1 MVFEAVVADVLNKV
15 LGDYIENLDHKQL
28 KIGIWGGDVVLT
40 NLKIRENALDDLDL
54 PVQLIYGYLGKLVL
68 KIPWKNLYSQPV
80 IVDIENLYA
89 LVSPNNNVR
98 YNAEKEAKYE
108 LAAKKAA
115 LDALEAARKK
125 ELEKVEAKADAG
137 FAEKLTVQIVN
148 NLQVTI
154 NNVHVRYE
162 DTTTTGNPFSFGITL
177 HELELYTT
185 DRNWDKCYMTERAPQ
200 VFKIAN
206 LSCLSVY
213 MNCHGNLYGKQ
224 EKTTLSNT
232 FEKDI
237 AKKDFKPANFCYV
250 LGPLSCNAK
259 LKLNMNPE
267 LDVPAYVNPK
277 IDLSMEMETLNVGLT
292 DTQFHNIMQLGDSM
306 NRMQLGVPYRKY
318 RPYDIPYKGH
328 YREWWQFAI
337 TAVLEHD
344 VRRVRRTWSW
354 KYMQEHRE
362 RCNTYGEKYKERE
375 LSKKPPAML
384 LEACNL
390 LEQELDVFNLLLI
403 RQRVNIEIAKQREAA
418 PPENTGWFGGW
429 WGGGAKKEQNEGNE
443 NIVSKFEA
451 AMTPEEK
458 AKMFKAIGYEE
469 NVKPQDAPIEYV
481 AIVMNFKLIALDIG
495 LYQEPRIAQAD
506 SSFDYHQMPSI
517 MLLQFSMATASVT
530 QRPSAEAISVTA
542 GMKELKLMGLTREN
556 YTPMMVKSMVTDEFN
571 LLDIFFETNPIDQKC
586 NQRVKVVA
594 RPLQIIYD
602 AETILSLLEV
612 FKPPQNVNL
621 SQLEQSAASQLVGI
635 KERSATGMQYIIDQ
649 KSVLDADI
657 LLMPNVIVV
666 PHGGRYV
673 EHEKSLIVVSLGQ
686 VHVTTAPHHRTAN
699 SVQALHSQGSE
710 KAEIMQ
716 NVMDN
721 AYDRF
726 IVKLNDI
733 QLLVARPTE
742 NWQHVL
748 SLAVST
754 DLHVLQ
760 PTSLE
765 ITAALCVVDD
775 DPRLPKIK
783 VDIVVPSVLLNITED
798 RVFEAIG
805 VATSIPLPK
814 NEDTVVQPILT
825 RSRSSI
831 SNFINRELK
840 KRSTTSVPK
849 PVESV
854 DEIIQYTNVEV
865 NFSLREVSLTLYQSY
880 QPSELINLSDPTTP
894 FVTPDEERSA
904 NLSINSLA
912 GVDSD
917 MLLRRTSQSSRHILS
932 VQVLQ
937 LDASLA
943 QRTYETVATLKLGGI
958 NIKQF
963 DCIGDKEQ
971 VLDIIDTPRFA
982 EDMMCLLTVSYTM
995 ADKISPEFSTKYNST
1010 EQLVVANFEVLN
1022 IVLHQEC
1029 LQRLLALVDSFQKRL
1044 EKIMVSTGPK
1054 DRYASAGDGDGI
1066 RHKLHVIMEDTETI
1080 LTTAQHAVRRTPERR
1095 AARVES
1101 IKMRIVANLN
1111 EVSLKL
1117 TSRNRP
1123 LAWMH
1128 VKQFVSNVTL
1138 KNSYTEVNLGL
1149 KDILVEDLNPHTI
1162 HTNILS
1168 IVGQDA
1174 FNCQVVLFNK
1184 EYTKDYNSDDM
1195 KITVD
1200 IGCMKII
1207 FLNWFVAGVLNFLNN
1222 FQVAQQALSDASAA
1236 AAESARQN
1244 AMDAYEKAT
1253 RMKLNVRIKAPI
1265 IIIPED
1271 SKSNNALSLD
1281 LGLLELTNNTSEVR
1295 VPDMEERG
1303 VIDEIKLQLND
1314 VKVTKVII
1322 LDSDTPIEEDYDD
1335 VDAAFGLRSSQVM
1348 MNPMSFTLSVT
1359 RNLSSTWYKDVPELN
1374 LSGHLKSVELTLFMD
1389 DYALVMSILNH
1400 NLSEGNAEFPPE
1412 EVKAPEKP
1420 LPEARRTRTT
1430 EDRVQSLITP
1440 VVEKVYEKLKF
1451 NFQFDG
1457 VTINLMEAEDRG
1469 LACFGIYFLSVKGT
1483 QLNNNTLSTSIV
1495 LCNIQLDDTRP
1506 GSKGKIRQYLSCK
1519 NWNISDKN
1527 EIIEACK
1534 KDPTY
1539 MVDVTAIIKENDTFA
1554 EVRVRGFDLI
1564 VCIDFLLEL
1573 TKFLALPTDTT
1584 KEAPAVV
1591 NQAQLE
1597 TVARDSARTTKL
1609 SIEAQQGPKKTMH
1622 LILHVDQPDV
1632 ILVENLDDLNTNAI
1646 IFNAQAHLNY
1656 RSINDKQII
1665 NGQIDALKIFM
1676 CAFLPERREL
1686 TRHYILH
1693 PCVISLQGS
1702 TPEEEGMHIS
1712 LKLSDIIINVSPA
1725 TIELLNKAMMSITVG
1740 TAEKAA
1746 IEQQSNDFS
1755 QLWYPKPFSSRSYW
1769 FTKVESATEAQ
1780 ELDNV
1785 VAADVRGKTEKCV
1798 IEMPSITVVIESGMG
1813 YYTKPLISLDTRMT
1827 AVFNNWSRNLTAH
1840 GSLTLNMN
1848 YYNQILAEWEPI
1860 IELNEVVGRNG
1871 VSEYIPWELQFDLTI
1886 EKVTNEFDETD
1897 DNQTTNIR
1905 IHSKETLEVTLS
1917 KTCLGLLSEL
1927 GDAFSQAIHE
1937 KGLSKPDVVAP
1948 YIVENDTG
1956 VDITL
1961 DLSQGIFTLHEVHRG
1976 GHSINNSLVLQSDK
1990 EDHLVKPEDIQV
2002 CKVSAGGR
2010 VYLQTKDLST
2020 IPEDMHEDYN
2030 LYVTISDLPL
2040 EVVLPVSKADTRYFP
2055 LTGFG
2060 KDHWAIVSEVTL
2072 EYGTTKVNIHGV
2084 VSIHNH
2090 FTTTISVFRRKSD
2103 LEYILVGQAK
2113 PGQVLNVPL
2122 HAIYSES
2129 KELYF
2134 SLSGYRTSVQ
2144 GIVWNNKPSEL
2155 DYDQQL
2161 QCDPIDT
2168 YEALYINVKREK
2180 RDIYFGTSDK
2190 YRIMSV
2196 TYTLHL
2202 RPPLYLRNSLP
2213 IDIKVSVLGCS
2224 VRKSPANDENE
2235 RGTQL
2240 SRYTDLDNYQGE
2252 DFLDYGE
2259 KEVNPGHVLHLPT
2272 VRMFQKGKESKS
2284 VLVVRLIGYLEKD
2297 WSYTTEISENNPE
2310 VAVWTFASYD
2320 SDVKMEMDL
2329 NVRTTNRHGSVM
2341 LTIYSPFWM
2350 INKTGMMLTYKTEI
2364 ASVEVLYHPP
2374 EYSGPI
2380 LFTAREKL
2388 FDKKRASIRI
2398 DNGDWS
2404 EKIPLDVAG
2413 SIGGVTCNANE
2424 QSYQIGVHNHLTQN
2438 SLTKQITFIPFYI
2451 MRNKCRFTID
2461 LQELLRPGDPWTV
2474 LQPNQVEP
2482 LWPKTDSS
2490 HKLIVRVEDKT
2501 TPAFDYTE
2509 VTCTLLKLDDSK
2521 HGGIHVDVQTTE
2533 GGVYITFT
2541 EYQPSLAPGLI
2552 INHTSQDIVYYE
2564 KNVKQEHVLK
2574 SKHNTMYAWADPT
2587 GPKALVFGKDKHETD
2602 LRRDHIENIALPDGR
2617 KAFMVSFLDG
2627 MQRVLLFT
2635 ELEEIAKRTETS
2647 GTLQT
2652 ITQNIDLHIHGIGIS
2667 VVNNESGLDILYLGV
2682 TSSGIVWE
2690 SRKPNKKRFKEMTI
2704 QDTELMEAEYQR
2716 YLVHKSVND
2725 VKTYKLD
2732 NKYLI
2737 NFDTMTLTKQC
2748 DRRLK
2753 RSFYPAIWMSMKS
2766 SPFQKQLHL
2775 KINRIQMDNQFID
2788 PVFPV
2793 VLAPIAPP
2801 KSVASST
2808 TMKPFIECSMI
2819 ERVIPNSQI
2828 KQFKYASILIQEFH
2842 FKVDILFLTAIA
2854 EMFAADVT
2862 DEQAAKLFRSDVESI
2877 ELPLTA
2883 HFEQHS
2889 QQEQKNFYDNLH
2901 LGPLKI
2907 HVSFSM
2913 AGSDTTAL
2921 PGFLGPLVQGV
2932 GVTLTD
2938 INDVVFRLAFFERE
2952 YQFFSQSQLV
2962 SEVSS
2967 HYTGQALKQLYVLA
2981 LGLDV
2986 LGNPYGL
2993 VVGIKKGVEDLFYE
3007 PFHGAIQGPGE
3018 FAEGLMLGVKSLFGH
3033 TVGGA
3038 AGAVSKITGAMGKGL
3053 AALTFDD
3060 DYQRKRRQGMHN
3072 KPKNFHEGLA
3082 RSGKGLVM
3090 GFVDG
3095 VTGVVTKPVSGA
3107 REQGVEGFF
3116 KGLGKGAIGLV
3127 ARPTAGVVDFASG
3140 SFEAVKRA
3148 TESTD
3153 EVKRLRPPRFQH
3165 YDNVLRP
3172 YCHGE
3177 ALGNIMLKELDKG
3190 KFATTDSF
3198 IHCEEIVQKKEY
3210 LLVTNYRLIYT
3221 QRNEMFGVWVSMW
3234 SYQWEEISA
3243 VTSTGR
3249 GVQFT
3254 VQREGKRL
3262 LGGLFSSGESPNKLI
3277 LVTDPRKREALFGII
3292 ESQHKDSKFSHLPS
3306 SRYPTN

>member
-125 ELEKVEAKADAG
+125 ELEKDQPMADAG
-137 FAEKLTVQIVN
+137 FTEKLTAQIVN
-148 NLQVTI
+148 NLQI
-154 NNVHVRYE
+154 KISNVHLRYE
-162 DTTTTGNPFSFGITL
+162 DTTTTGSPFSFGITL

-206 LSCLSVY
+206 LSCLSAY
-213 MNCHGNLYGKQ
+213 MNCHGNLYSAKD
-224 EKTTLSNT
+224 KDTLSEL
-232 FEKDI
+232 FQSHI
-237 AKKDFKPANFCYV
+237 ASKTFKPANYCYV

-277 IDLSMEMETLNVGLT
+277 IDLSMEMERLNVGLT
-292 DTQFHNIMQLGDSM
+292 NTQFHNIMQLGDSM
-306 NRMQLGVPYRKY
+306 NRMQLGVPYRQY

-328 YREWWQFAI
+328 YKEWWQFAI
-337 TAVLEHD
+337 TSVLEHD
-344 VRRVRRTWSW
+344 VRRSRRTWSW
-354 KYMQEHRE
+354 KYMKEHRD
-362 RCNTYGEKYKERE
+362 RCNTYAEKYKARE
-375 LSKKPPAML
+375 LNKKPPAML

-390 LEQELDVFNLLLI
+390 LEEELDVFNLLLI
-403 RQRVNIEIAKQREAA
+403 RQRVNIEIAKVREAA
-418 PPENTGWFGGW
+418 PPENKGWFGGW
-429 WGGGAKKEQNEGNE
+429 WGGGASKKEQSDATE
-443 NIVSKFEA
+443 NIASKFEA
-451 AMTPEEK
+451 AMTAEEK

-469 NVKPQDAPIEYV
+469 NVKPHDVPIEYV
-481 AIVMNFKLIALDIG
+481 AMHMSFKLIALDVG
-495 LYQEPRIAQAD
+495 LYQETNAD
-506 SSFDYHQMPSI
+506 KQDSNYDYHQMPSI
-517 MLLQFSMATASVT
+517 MLLQFKMATASIT
-530 QRPSAEAISVTA
+530 QRPAAEAISVTA

-556 YTPMMVKSMVTDEFN
+556 YTPTLIKSIITDEFN
-571 LLDIFFETNPIDQKC
+571 LLDIFFETNPMDGQC

-594 RPLQIIYD
+594 RPLQIFYD
-602 AETILSLLEV
+602 AETILSVVDV
-612 FKPPQNVNL
+612 FKPPNDVNL
-621 SQLEQSAASQLVGI
+621 SKFEESAATQLVGI

-657 LLMPNVIVV
+657 LLMPNVLVV
-666 PHGGRYV
+666 PHGGRYL
-673 EHEKSLIVVSLGQ
+673 EGEKSLIVVSLGQ
-686 VHVTTAPHHRTAN
+686 VHVTTAPHHRTTDT
-699 SVQALHSQGSE
+699 VQSLYNQGSE
-710 KAEIMQ
+710 RTEIMQ

-733 QLLVARPTE
+733 QVLAARPHE
-742 NWQHVL
+742 DWQHVL

-760 PTSLE
+760 PTSLKVV
-765 ITAALCVVDD
+765 AALCVIDN

-783 VDIVVPSVLLNITED
+783 VDIELPPVLLSISED
-798 RVFEAIG
+798 RIFEAIG
-805 VATSIPLPK
+805 VVTSIPLPK
-814 NEDTVVQPILT
+814 NEQTIVQPILT

-831 SNFINRELK
+831 SNFINREIK
-840 KRSTTSVPK
+840 KRSTLTVPK
-849 PVESV
+849 TVEAMELV
-854 DEIIQYTNVEV
+854 QYTNLEV
-865 NFSLREVSLTLYQSY
+865 NFSLKEISLNLYKSNQVSEVASDAATPFITPEAEVSNFSVATVA
-880 QPSELINLSDPTTP
+880 EI
-894 FVTPDEERSA
+894 
-904 NLSINSLA
+904 
-912 GVDSD
+912 DSD
-917 MLLRRTSQSSRHILS
+917 VMIRRQSQSAQHILS
-932 VQVLQ
+932 MQVLL
-937 LDASLA
+937 LDACVA

-963 DCIGDKEQ
+963 DGQNEDEHF
-971 VLDIIDTPRFA
+971 LDIIDTPRFA
-982 EDMMCLLTVSYTM
+982 KDLKCLFTVSYTL
-995 ADKISPEFSTKYNST
+995 ADKLSPEFSTKYNST
-1010 EQLVVANFEVLN
+1010 EQLVVANFEVLD

-1029 LQRLLALVDSFQKRL
+1029 LMRLLELVNSFQKRL
-1044 EKIMVSTGPK
+1044 EIAMAPLSGAEPK
-1054 DRYASAGDGDGI
+1054 DRYAEAGEGDGI
-1066 RHKLHVIMEDTETI
+1066 KHKLHVIMEDTETI
-1080 LTTAQHAVRRTPERR
+1080 FTTAQMAIRRPPESRR
-1095 AARVES
+1095 ANRVES
-1101 IKMRIVANLN
+1101 IKMRLVANLD

-1117 TSRNRP
+1117 ISNSRP
-1123 LAWMH
+1123 LAMMH

-1162 HTNILS
+1162 HHNILS

-1184 EYTKDYNSDDM
+1184 EYTEDYNSDDM

-1207 FLNWFVAGVLNFLNN
+1207 FLNWFIAGVLNFLNN
-1222 FQVAQQALSDASAA
+1222 FQAAQKALTDASAA
-1236 AAESARQN
+1236 AAETARQN
-1244 AMDAYEKAT
+1244 ALDAYEKAT

-1265 IIIPED
+1265 IIIPVNSN
-1271 SKSNNALSLD
+1271 SKNALALD
-1281 LGLLELTNNTSEVR
+1281 LGLLELTNNTSEMP
-1295 VPDMEERG
+1295 VPGIGEKA

-1314 VKVTKVII
+1314 VKLTKVTI
-1322 LDSDTPIEEDYDD
+1322 LDAADTIEDE
-1335 VDAAFGLRSSQVM
+1335 VDAAFGIKSSLNM
-1348 MNPMSFTLSVT
+1348 MNPMSFTLGVT

-1389 DYALVMSILNH
+1389 DYALVMSILNR

-1412 EVKAPEKP
+1412 DTQVQDNKP
-1420 LPEARRTRTT
+1420 RALPQSEIRRARSTT
-1430 EDRVQSLITP
+1430 ASTIAKP
-1440 VVEKVYEKLKF
+1440 AEKVYEKLKF

-1457 VTINLMEAEDRG
+1457 VIINLMEGDDRG

-1495 LCNIQLDDTRP
+1495 LCNIQLDDTRVNT
-1506 GSKGKIRQYLSCK
+1506 KGKIRQYLSCK
-1519 NWNISDKN
+1519 NWNKTDKS
-1527 EIIEACK
+1527 ELIDMCAKE
-1534 KDPTY
+1534 PTY
-1539 MVDVTAIIKENDTFA
+1539 MVDITAIIKENDTFA
-1554 EVRVRGFDLI
+1554 EVRVRSFDLI
-1564 VCIDFLLEL
+1564 VCIDFLLKL
-1573 TKFLALPTDTT
+1573 TTFLSLPSEERDSTT
-1584 KEAPAVV
+1584 AAAPKSAPVV
-1591 NQAQLE
+1591 DS
-1597 TVARDSARTTKL
+1597 VARESTRVTTT
-1609 SIEAQQGPKKTMH
+1609 SISQQGPKKTMH
-1622 LILHVDQPDV
+1622 LILHIDQPDV
-1632 ILVENLDDLNTNAI
+1632 ILVESLDDLNTNAI
-1646 IFNAQAHLNY
+1646 VFNAQAHLNY

-1665 NGQIDALKIFM
+1665 NGQIDALKIYM
-1676 CAFLPERREL
+1676 CSFLPERRES

-1725 TIELLNKAMMSITVG
+1725 TIELLNKAMMSITMG
-1740 TAEKAA
+1740 TADKAA
-1746 IEQQSNDFS
+1746 IEKASADYS
-1755 QLWYPKPFSSRSYW
+1755 KIWYSKPFNSQTYW
-1769 FTKVESATEAQ
+1769 FTKVESGTDAMI
-1780 ELDNV
+1780 LDCE
-1785 VAADVRGKTEKCV
+1785 DIPMGRHKTEKCV
-1798 IEMPSITVVIESGMG
+1798 IEVPSITVVIESGMG

-1871 VSEYIPWELQFDLTI
+1871 VSEYIPWELQFDLAI
-1886 EKVTNEFDETD
+1886 EKTPTEFDDEN
-1897 DNQTTNIR
+1897 DNQSTNIR
-1905 IHSKETLEVTLS
+1905 IHSKENLEITLS
-1917 KTCLGLLSEL
+1917 KTCLGLLGEL
-1927 GDAFSQAIHE
+1927 GEAFSQAFDE
-1937 KGLSKPDVVAP
+1937 KGLAKPDVIAP
-1948 YIVENDTG
+1948 YVVENDTG
-1956 VDITL
+1956 LDITL
-1961 DLSQGIFTLHEVHRG
+1961 NLRSGIFTLHEVHRG
-1976 GHSINNSLVLQSDK
+1976 GTSINNAIVLHSGEEEQLVNPQ
-1990 EDHLVKPEDIQV
+1990 DIQV
-2002 CKVSAGGR
+2002 CTVSAGGR

-2020 IPEDMHEDYN
+2020 IPDEMSEDYN
-2030 LYVTISDLPL
+2030 LYVTVSGVPV

-2055 LTGFG
+2055 LHGHTM
-2060 KDHWAIVSEVTL
+2060 KDQWAIVSEVTL
-2072 EYGTTKVNIHGV
+2072 EYGTTKINIHGV
-2084 VSIHNH
+2084 VSIRNH
-2090 FTTTISVFRRKSD
+2090 FTTPISVFRRKSNMSFT
-2103 LEYILVGQAK
+2103 LVGQADS
-2113 PGQVLNVPL
+2113 GQTMHVPL
-2122 HAIYSES
+2122 HAVYAES
-2129 KELYF
+2129 KELFF
-2134 SLSGYRTSVQ
+2134 SLNGYKTSVQ
-2144 GIVWNNKPSEL
+2144 GICWNINPS
-2155 DYDQQL
+2155 DNNYSHQL
-2161 QCDPIDT
+2161 QCDPVDT
-2168 YEALYINVKREK
+2168 YEALYINATRQS
-2180 RDIYFGTSDK
+2180 RDIYFENTDK
-2190 YRIMSV
+2190 YRLMSV
-2196 TYTLHL
+2196 VYMIHL

-2224 VRKSPANDENE
+2224 VRKGAQDISQASLVGNSLED
-2235 RGTQL
+2235 QK
-2240 SRYTDLDNYQGE
+2240 YQRE

-2284 VLVVRLIGYLEKD
+2284 VLVVRLIDYLEKD
-2297 WSYTTEISENNPE
+2297 WSYATEISDS
-2310 VAVWTFASYD
+2310 ATDISIWKFSSYD

-2329 NVRTTNRHGSVM
+2329 NVQATNRHGSIM

-2350 INKTGMMLTYKTEI
+2350 INKTGQMLTYKTEI
-2364 ASVEVLYHPP
+2364 SSVEVLYHPP

-2380 LFTAREKL
+2380 LFTARDKL
-2388 FDKKRASIRI
+2388 FDKKKASIRI
-2398 DNGDWS
+2398 DNGEWS

-2413 SIGGVTCNANE
+2413 STGGVTCSAND
-2424 QSYQIGVHNHLTQN
+2424 QNYQIGVHNHLTQN

-2451 MRNKCRFTID
+2451 MRNKCRYSIE
-2461 LQELLRPGDPWTV
+2461 LQELKRPGDPWTV
-2474 LQPNQVEP
+2474 LEPNQVEP
-2482 LWPKTDSS
+2482 LWPKTDSN
-2490 HKLIVRVEDKT
+2490 HKLIVRVDNKI

-2509 VTCTLLKLDDSK
+2509 VTCTLLKLEDSP
-2521 HGGIHVDVQTTE
+2521 HGGVNVDVQTTE

-2541 EYQPSLAPGLI
+2541 EYQPSLAPGLL
-2552 INHTSQDIVYYE
+2552 INHTGKDIAYYE
-2564 KNVKQEHVLK
+2564 KNTSVKHILK
-2574 SKHNTMYAWADPT
+2574 PKQRTLYAWIDPT
-2587 GPKALVFGKDKHETD
+2587 GPKILIFGKDNQETD
-2602 LRRDHIENIALPDGR
+2602 LRKDQIDNVVLEDGSQ
-2617 KAFMVSFLDG
+2617 AYWVSFLDG

-2635 ELEEIAKRTETS
+2635 EIQEIAQRTET
-2647 GTLQT
+2647 TAALQS
-2652 ITQNIDLHIHGIGIS
+2652 ITQSIDMHIHGIGLS
-2667 VVNNESGLDILYLGV
+2667 VINNETGLDILYLGI

-2704 QDTELMEAEYQR
+2704 HDTELMEAEYQR
-2716 YLVHKSVND
+2716 YIVHKSVND
-2725 VKTYKLD
+2725 VQTYKLD
-2732 NKYLI
+2732 NKFPI
-2737 NFDTMTLTKQC
+2737 NFDKMTLTKQC
-2748 DRRLK
+2748 DRRIK

-2766 SPFQKQLHL
+2766 SPFQKQLHV
-2775 KINRIQMDNQFID
+2775 KINHVQMDNQFID
-2788 PVFPV
+2788 PIFPV

-2808 TMKPFIECSMI
+2808 TMKPFIECSVV
-2819 ERVIPNSQI
+2819 ERIIPNSQV
-2828 KQFKYASILIQEFH
+2828 KQFKYATILIQEFH

-2854 EMFAADVT
+2854 ELFATEVT
-2862 DEQAAKLFRSDVESI
+2862 DDQAAKLFRNDVESI
-2877 ELPLTA
+2877 EQPLTA
-2883 HFEQHS
+2883 HFEQNTA
-2889 QQEQKNFYDNLH
+2889 QEQKNFYDNLH

-2938 INDVVFRLAFFERE
+2938 VNDVVFRLAFFERE

-3018 FAEGLMLGVKSLFGH
+3018 FAEGLVLGVKSLFGH

-3060 DYQRKRRQGMHN
+3060 EYQRKRRQGMHN

-3148 TESTD
+3148 TENTD

-3172 YCHGE
+3172 YCHRE
-3177 ALGNIMLKELDKG
+3177 ALGNIMLK
-3190 KFATTDSF
+3190 
-3198 IHCEEIVQKKEY
+3198 
-3210 LLVTNYRLIYT
+3210 
-3221 QRNEMFGVWVSMW
+3221 
-3234 SYQWEEISA
+3234 
-3243 VTSTGR
+3243 
-3249 GVQFT
+3249 
-3254 VQREGKRL
+3254 
-3262 LGGLFSSGESPNKLI
+3262 SPN
-3277 LVTDPRKREALFGII
+3277 
-3292 ESQHKDSKFSHLPS
+3292 
-3306 SRYPTN
+3306 N